1 MAEIIRQTHYTVI
14 HCQEPL
20 NRNSVAR
27 YLKTKLK
34 TIQLLETLMRA
45 NILFRQLDV
54 CGRSIVYD
62 ASM

>member
-27 YLKTKLK
+27 YLKT
-34 TIQLLETLMRA
+34 IQLLETLMRA
-45 NILFRQLDV
+45 NTLFRQLDV